1 MIIFSDFLEV
11 FKGISDVTKVLFAK
25 WDKVEDVA
33 TRFLVFVENLS
44 IAMLNKWFPV

>member
-1 MIIFSDFLEV
+1 MDIFNDFLEV
-11 FKGISDVTKVLFAK
+11 FKGVGDMFTSLFK
-25 WDKVEDVA
+25 NWDKVEDVA